1 MWLYAHYKM
10 LPGSAWD
17 SLLHKEALT
26 YSDWKN
32 KVQNKKR
39 GAGREN
45 LAEIRSVWINTT
57 CISATPY
64 WLRPKYH
71 STVKAWQ
78 GSSLFTL
85 EKSTGKKI
93 FTWKKNTKKQNPGL
107 ACFKVLLFLIFS
119 FFFKKNGTLALFYYF
134 SSFFDIFA
142 LNLIQLLWYSSL
154 SVIYSVIL
162 LCEWGTPTLDSLT
175 YCLFV
180 IAGAQIWG

>member
-1 MWLYAHYKM
+1 MWLYAQT

-85 EKSTGKKI
+85 EKAQEKKSSPGKK
-93 FTWKKNTKKQNPGL
+93 TPKNKTQAWLVLKSF
-107 ACFKVLLFLIFS
+107 CFWYFLS
-119 FFFKKNGTLALFYYF
+119 FFLKNGTLALFYYF